1 MKRLDEIFEVKNS
14 PSLELMNCEQ
24 IEDGICFVSRTS
36 ANNGIVARI
45 KLLDELEPM
54 LANAITVALGGSVLS
69 SFYQDEPF
77 YTAFHIACLYPKF
90 ELTKEQMLYYAYII
104 EQNKYR
110 YNFGRQ
116 ANRTLK
122 NILIPDITELPDF
135 VNQILISD
143 YKFEKKPILN
153 KRLSLNTDC
162 WKWFE
167 LQEIF
172 DIYTSSDK
180 NYLESKD
187 GSVPYISSTQFNN
200 GVSSYVQSDTV
211 QNENTITVARNGSV
225 GSTFYHSYN
234 YCASPDDVRIFSP
247 KIKLNKYIGIFL
259 CVLIEKEKYRFA
271 YGRKFGTKRMKITQI
286 KLPITTNGT
295 PDWQFMEDYIKSL
308 PYSKSI

>member
-1 MKRLDEIFEVKNS
+1 MKRLDGIFEVKNS

-54 LANAITVALGGSVLS
+54 PANAITVALGGSVLS

-187 GSVPYISSTQFNN
+187 GSMPYISSTQFNN

>member
-1 MKRLDEIFEVKNS
+1 MKRLDEIFEIKNS
-14 PSLELMNCEQ
+14 QSLELLNCEQ
-24 IEDGICFVSRTS
+24 IENGICFVSRTS
-36 ANNGIVARI
+36 ANNGIVARV

-54 LANAITVALGGSVLS
+54 PANAITVALGGSVLS

-77 YTAFHIACLYPKF
+77 YTAFHIACLYPKV
-90 ELTKEQMLYYAYII
+90 ELTKEQMLYYAYVI
-104 EQNKYR
+104 EENKYR
-110 YNFGRQ
+110 YNYGRQ

-122 NILIPDITELPDF
+122 NILIPDITELPDY
-135 VNQILISD
+135 VNKISITD
-143 YKFEKKPILN
+143 YQFDKEPILN
-153 KRLSLNTDC
+153 KRLSLNADD

-187 GSVPYISSTQFNN
+187 GSVPYVSSTQFNN
-200 GVSSYVQSDTV
+200 GVSTYVQSDTV

-247 KIKLNKYIGIFL
+247 KFNLNKYIGIFL

-271 YGRKFGTKRMKITQI
+271 YGRKFGTKRMKITKI

-295 PDWQFMEDYIKSL
+295 PNWQFMEDYIKSL
-308 PYSKSI
+308 NYSKEL

>member
-1 MKRLDEIFEVKNS
+1 MKRLDEIFDIKNS
-14 PSLELMNCEQ
+14 QSLELLNCEQ
-24 IEDGICFVSRTS
+24 IENGICFVSRTS
-36 ANNGIVARI
+36 ANNGIVARV
-45 KLLDELEPM
+45 KLLDELDPM
-54 LANAITVALGGSVLS
+54 PANAITVALGGSVLS

-77 YTAFHIACLYPKF
+77 YTAFHIACLYPKV

-116 ANRTLK
+116 ANKTLK
-122 NILIPDITELPDF
+122 SILIPDILEIPKF
-135 VNQILISD
+135 VNQISVTD
-143 YKFEKKPILN
+143 YQFDKEPILN
-153 KRLSLNTDC
+153 KRLSLNADD

-187 GSVPYISSTQFNN
+187 GSVPYVSSTQFNN
-200 GVSSYVQSDTV
+200 GISSYVQSDTV

-225 GSTFYHSYN
+225 GSTFYHSCN

-247 KIKLNKYIGIFL
+247 KFNLNKYIGIFL

-271 YGRKFGTKRMKITQI
+271 YGRKFGTKRMKITKI

-295 PDWQFMEDYIKSL
+295 PNWQFMEDYIKSL
-308 PYSKSI
+308 NYSKEL